1 MCCGCPRTPPTLSSA
16 ACHSDDDRL
25 LNCTGNDSDSGTG
38 NAVTETSAGILHS
51 CEELIPCA
59 RARALAK
66 VVELGDDTRPAA
78 CAESPWP
85 MIAVVTRDDHGSR
98 RSDIMTTTA
107 ATVATAAAGAAAW
120 QVTTR
125 SSGSPAAVCKMRSS
139 ATVTTTV
146 TTVAVRLTAVLLL
159 LMASARPAI
168 ALGQLQGQYNGP
180 YPEICPR

>member
-1 MCCGCPRTPPTLSSA
+1 MCCGCPRTPPSLSSA
-16 ACHSDDDRL
+16 VCHSEDDHL
-25 LNCTGNDSDSGTG
+25 LYRTGNDSDNGTG
-38 NAVTETSAGILHS
+38 NAVTETSASTLHL

-59 RARALAK
+59 CARALAK
-66 VVELGDDTRPAA
+66 VVELGDDTRPTA

-85 MIAVVTRDDHGSR
+85 IIVVMTRDDHSSC
-98 RSDIMTTTA
+98 RSDMTTI
-107 ATVATAAAGAAAW
+107 AAAVAAAMTGAVAW
-120 QVTTR
+120 QVTTW

-180 YPEICPR
+180 YPDICPR

>member
-1 MCCGCPRTPPTLSSA
+1 MCCGCPRTPPSLSSA
-16 ACHSDDDRL
+16 VCHSDDDRL
-25 LNCTGNDSDSGTG
+25 LYRTGNDSDNGTG
-38 NAVTETSAGILHS
+38 NAVTETSASILHL

-59 RARALAK
+59 CARALPK
-66 VVELGDDTRPAA
+66 VVELGDDTRRAA

-85 MIAVVTRDDHGSR
+85 MIVVVTRDDHSSY
-98 RSDIMTTTA
+98 RSDMTTTA
-107 ATVATAAAGAAAW
+107 AAVAAATTGAAAW
-120 QVTTR
+120 QVTTW

-180 YPEICPR
+180 YPDICPR